1 MAAMAVMATRRLDV
15 VVVRGRS
22 MVPTLR
28 PGDRLVAARLT
39 RAPRRGEIVLAPDP
53 REPGRELV
61 KRVSAVTNGRVA
73 LRGDDPA
80 ASTDGRTFGD
90 LPARSVRWRVIARC
104 WPPGRLR
111 TF

>member
-1 MAAMAVMATRRLDV
+1 MAVVAARRLDV

-22 MVPTLR
+22 MAPTLL

-39 RAPRRGEIVLAPDP
+39 RSPRRGEIVLAADP

-61 KRVSAVTNGRVA
+61 KRVSSVTGGRVA

-90 LPARSVRWRVIARC
+90 LRADTMRWRVIARC